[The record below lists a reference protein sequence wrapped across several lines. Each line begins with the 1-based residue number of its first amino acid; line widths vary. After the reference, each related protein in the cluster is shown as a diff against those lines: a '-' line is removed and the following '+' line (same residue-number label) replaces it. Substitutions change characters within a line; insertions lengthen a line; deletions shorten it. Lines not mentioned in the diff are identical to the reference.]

1 MVLVVVSMLA
11 HINLLLGSTTTSYV
25 SVRSILLSQLSD
37 GGAEIEEFAEGI
49 DVALRLVHVHCYRHR
64 QNAPQMI

>member
-49 DVALRLVHVHCYRHR
+49 DVALRLVHVHCCRHR
-64 QNAPQMI
+64 QKAQQ